1 MRQARS
7 SLDPHQRE
15 VHAQALAL
23 RLRRHPLLL
32 RSKRIGFYI
41 PVQGEMNPWPLV
53 DALVKLRKDVFLP
66 VLLPF
71 NCNRLWFAP
80 CTPEVEMAPNRFGIP
95 EPVVHPRSMLRPI
108 ALDVVLTPLV
118 AFDANANRLGMG
130 GGYYD
135 RTFAFLRRRGCWN
148 RPHLIGLA
156 YEFQRTSKL
165 TPSPWD
171 VPLAMVATESSLY
184 IRKR

>member
-1 MRQARS
+1 
-7 SLDPHQRE
+7 
-15 VHAQALAL
+15 
-23 RLRRHPLLL
+23 
-32 RSKRIGFYI
+32 
-41 PVQGEMNPWPLV
+41 MNPWPLV
-53 DALVKLRKDVFLP
+53 ESLMLLRKEVFLP

-80 CTPEVEMAPNRFGIP
+80 YTPQTRMEPNRFGIP
-95 EPVVHPRSMLRPI
+95 EPVVHQRNMLRPI

-135 RTFAFLRRRGCWN
+135 RTFSFLRRRTTWS

-156 YEFQRTSKL
+156 YEFQRVPKL
-165 TPSPWD
+165 TPSSWD
-171 VPLAMVATESSLY
+171 VPLVMVATESSLY
-184 IRKR
+184 IRRK